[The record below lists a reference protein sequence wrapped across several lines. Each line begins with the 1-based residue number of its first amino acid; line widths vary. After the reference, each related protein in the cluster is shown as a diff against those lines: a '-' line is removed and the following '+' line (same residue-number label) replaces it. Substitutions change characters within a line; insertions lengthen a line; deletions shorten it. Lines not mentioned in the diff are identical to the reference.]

1 MPTSFSLLNFRE
13 RRSAFG
19 GKELYIKFACQVA
32 CFDKIYFSIAGTAWE
47 RKKMLD
53 GNALLLETRIT
64 SVSPRMSQEGVLVTE
79 EEKKLHDLD
88 LDLD

>member
-1 MPTSFSLLNFRE
+1 
-13 RRSAFG
+13 
-19 GKELYIKFACQVA
+19 
-32 CFDKIYFSIAGTAWE
+32 
-47 RKKMLD
+47 MLD